1 MVVLSLM
8 TATVR
13 RTIHADNHGARAADT
28 VHRRI
33 RAGQHL
39 VGEFGRD
46 LVGDPGA
53 VQVGGVFVRASVGV
67 PGSAP
72 QTGGGVGERAYPG

>member
-28 VHRRI
+28 KHKQVTCKLWDRQALDEPGVTLDVSGRRRLI
-33 RAGQHL
+33 
-39 VGEFGRD
+39 
-46 LVGDPGA
+46 
-53 VQVGGVFVRASVGV
+53 
-67 PGSAP
+67 AP
-72 QTGGGVGERAYPG
+72 VWKP